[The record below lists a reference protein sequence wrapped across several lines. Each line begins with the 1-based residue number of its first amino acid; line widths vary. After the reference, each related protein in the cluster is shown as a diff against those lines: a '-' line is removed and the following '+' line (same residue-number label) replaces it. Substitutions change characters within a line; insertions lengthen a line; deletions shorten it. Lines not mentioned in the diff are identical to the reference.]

1 MAGKRNINRLRKAIK
16 KQDLSGT
23 IEKAAQATKRVAQ
36 SASTSS
42 AVKRGAN
49 TAKNIAYSAGRRYS
63 NSSNDTNHP
72 NYMSNSKLNT
82 NKEKKKGNK
91 DKAETTTTKA
101 VMEKYKTLTASS
113 GTAATALIGKD
124 TRNKID
130 KSKKEAEKG
139 QSDVFKWAGG
149 TIKNIIGSQI
159 AGLPDNVENLARTS
173 RYTGTH
179 GLGNVLLDTSTTAAR
194 KLTGKKSEKKE
205 RPKDPVAKKME
216 TLGGKLLDEGQS
228 DIEKVKEGKSEA
240 AKWGINLATLG
251 AQFAT
256 DALITKGIKVP
267 SLSIYNRS
275 YGIAKQDALKDG
287 ANEEQAKKKA
297 ELSGAIEVATEGL
310 GNAAKPLKA
319 VFGKGVTD
327 DIMETLLNKVVSKT
341 SSKAGKNIVYHGGKT
356 IISAISEGL
365 EEMVSE
371 GLDPIVANKIYAES
385 IGRPHDMTSLKE
397 YAYVGSLGAAMGG
410 ILGGGGQIVEYSQGR
425 KVQNVFGADGVKKLA
440 KAASQVDDAAESV
453 KGAALNEMINRGDGI
468 AAGQA
473 NELYKAVYGQEI
485 KDLERNDL
493 VDRSADA
500 IMQRENLISPI
511 QIDEE
516 TGATIVGRNTAQV
529 FNEQKGVATATV
541 NQLAAETNLQLPEM
555 SSEQI
560 SSAVAA
566 IQTGIGGID
575 EVNLFTVGNPE
586 ARTVYEAV
594 TGKTLPET
602 NQETRE
608 MLFEEIGKNRINSA
622 RLETEKTV
630 DAVRGLVAQDVAQYY
645 EATGQEAFAQAF
657 SNVNI
662 GDAAQVGDSLNT
674 FDDFYRAGRNGIAYA
689 DVISVANPTHQNI
702 SSDIK
707 RAAWQAGQQDA
718 FIAADTA
725 RGVQMRIGETARQ
738 ARLQRRLGG
747 RLYSDISRENRS
759 RFTASQQGMY
769 RMLARTF
776 GIDIHVVDSL
786 ESGANG
792 EYHDG
797 VIYLSMSS
805 DRALEYVFAHEIT
818 HHMQDYAPEE
828 YNQLKE
834 FVRAKWGQQ
843 GGIDD
848 AVDLKV
854 SQYAVKDVE
863 LSREQA
869 LDEII
874 ADSTYE
880 MLQDEGFVDELCKT
894 HRGVAQAI
902 LDAIKGVLRK
912 LRAVIADGD
921 RFTPAQNEAL
931 LSELDILKEFEKMW
945 TDGLMRAAENRA
957 AVGSVGAEV
966 RQQARQRV
974 QPFDITRSEI
984 LGNMKKVTEMSPV
997 ATLDGSGFEK
1007 QEGRPLSQAVMDYYG
1022 GEEFYVNNPTL
1033 GEVRVGKRGIKSSVQ
1048 HRPLYGTK
1056 IEGFKALK
1064 EIISDGVVINAS
1076 RNYAGKRNDRICVAA
1091 PIRIGDDIYYAGV
1104 IINRNAD
1111 EGMQNYYLHD
1121 VITIEKNS
1129 LSLKDTEAQYES
1141 ARMDETVSPYTIL
1154 QQLNNINNLSEKDV
1168 ISDEGRFSFK
1178 EDTSITYDSLV
1189 SKPDMKIVN
1198 MDEYHIRDG
1207 RKGIVDD
1214 ARKAIKATGKVDNGQ
1229 HIIHNED
1236 VDRDIIVGRKALLH
1250 GLNRHYESN
1259 AQVTVHIN
1267 EYLKNAVKI
1276 NELAPRGGNINE
1288 SYILFGYGRV
1298 GEDSYPAYF
1307 VVNTYENGNTELD
1320 DFDVLYSAN
1329 AKKIEGSA
1337 LSSQGFNTS
1346 LPSTISIS
1354 DLLDIVN
1361 EMYSDILPQSVAD
1374 HYGNERR
1381 NTKLGESVKFSLPDE
1396 SDAIDYANEHGTEN
1410 FGVKF
1415 SLKNENITPNTK
1427 IPYVN
1432 HSSYMEVNKNDNKAL
1447 RKLQDKVRALKR
1459 GTYENKAT
1467 GYKADINSKTIGKL
1481 IRPTNNKFN
1490 AWGEKFNYIENLNA
1504 AVYLPELFYNAV
1516 YVDTKQPQKK
1526 KNEGKQIQGYHHFVA
1541 PIYMDNRAYRVMIT
1555 AREKQN
1561 SDALYVVKT
1570 EVIKIKEGTQ
1580 LLGQKPRNSVGMP
1593 SDISIPELIDGVKIY
1608 DYDMQKNDVYTQENI
1623 RFSLKDYD
1631 DAQVK
1636 NWERSKN
1643 IIIYENPQQLKNF
1656 VDEARK
1662 GKASSKKIYFGVVPD
1677 DLAERVLNETGI
1689 DISNR
1694 NVALGAYEVQKIL
1707 KDHGDEDKES
1717 TRGQRAVTA
1726 DDFSNI
1732 RDVIESP
1739 DTIELDGKLYNG
1751 RPIIK
1756 FTKVIGSKNT
1766 VVTYDSAR
1774 SSDLRVQTMYIG
1786 QNKKSLATVIDE
1798 QASINTPEATSGTA
1812 LNSSIPDAG
1821 SKGNTQYS
1829 LPDESDVIDYV
1840 NEPTT
1845 ENFDVKFSLKNE
1857 NITPDTKIPYVN
1869 HSSYMEVKKNDNK
1882 ALRKLQDKVK
1892 GLKRGTY
1899 ENKATGYKA
1908 DINAKTLN
1916 KIINPTHSPKFSP
1929 WVGNYIENLNAA
1941 IYLPEL
1947 FENAVY
1953 LDTKEPQK
1961 LKNEGKQI
1969 KGYHHFIAPIYMNGR
1984 EYRVRIVAREKQNS
1998 DVLYIVDTELFPMKN
2013 GAAVPN
2019 NQNGNSYATPLDISI
2034 PELINGVKIYD
2045 YDMQINDVYT
2055 QKDIKYSLPD
2065 ESDVIDYV
2073 NEHEIEFVNVTGFRD
2088 YEVKQKAVRQQTY
2101 GELKAQVEKLERDKR
2116 FTKGKV
2122 LDEKSVREQ
2131 VNSLVVTLMTHS
2143 ESYTPNGGR
2152 RKTNYKLVRDGVHA
2166 VSKIY
2171 TAMKDGDILAAINAA
2186 EIAADDIVQN
2196 LELVNDAAFYE
2207 YKKLRDYLRTT
2218 RLVISEEDTANIP
2231 DFKQFKNNNFG
2242 RIRLVQSNGVPIE
2255 AAHQELLEMYPEL
2268 FSEGITHPAGQLLE
2282 MAEVRE
2288 SLEPYDIMLAAE
2300 ETEQLIKQTAQ
2311 DLIDIAALGKP
2322 YRSWADKMQDQYD
2335 EKLKI
2340 VKARHKEALRDVKKN
2355 ERERTERILKGE
2367 RQKWAERVNRANE
2380 RGNKKVQE
2388 ERERAREREAKRKDR
2403 ELRKAYMTSIEQ
2415 SRRWLSDR
2423 LARPTDDK
2431 HIPEGFKAAAA
2442 DILSQMDMQ
2451 SQKSKKLEKKS
2462 GVRAKRWVAM
2472 DELRARFAEIA
2483 KEDGSGEFEY
2493 DGYIFEVMNSLAEH
2507 MNGRAID
2514 EASTEQL
2521 KEFDVL
2527 MKYIVTNIRN
2537 YNKAF
2542 DENIKEGISQLG
2554 GETISKSK
2562 ARQKKLKGGKYY
2574 DRSGGVG
2581 MMDRLLNESMVTP
2594 RDFFERIG
2602 GGMEK
2607 VFMSMRRGMDRHVD
2621 NLTKTRDFFD
2631 DIFKPYRN
2639 KTAIRK
2645 RAKPGSI
2652 IEKWR
2657 DDTHLK
2663 EFSVQGGKIKLN
2675 PAQIMSLYCLS
2686 KRKQA
2691 LGHILGSG
2699 VVASRVDKA
2708 SRIKKA
2714 LGAKIETGGST
2725 VMISLE
2731 DIVNITQSLTEEQK
2745 EMADKLQDYLNNECA
2760 EWGNEVSMKIYGYRK
2775 FTENNYFPIKS
2786 ADAYLDSNFEGR
2798 QEMERIKNFGFTKG
2812 TVVNANNPIMID
2824 DIFKTVADHI
2834 NKMSLYNAFAAPI
2847 SDFTRVYNYKNRNEN
2862 GFIDGSV
2869 KDALE
2874 DAYGKKAI
2882 NYINNFMAD
2891 VNNQVQMRTEG
2902 IARFVS
2908 KSLANYKKSAIG
2920 GNLRVALQ
2928 QPTAVA
2934 RAFMYINPRYFLNG
2948 NVNIVKNLNDMK
2960 EHCQIARWKAWGH
2973 SQVDMAR
2980 DIDDVMMNNEWS
2992 KIDAVTMEIYGA
3004 LDNITW
3010 STIWSAVRAETK
3022 HKHKDVKVNSEEFYR
3037 ICNERAS
3044 EIFDKTQVVD
3054 SVFHRSQVM
3063 RNTDT
3068 MSKMVT
3074 SFMAEP
3080 TRTFNMMRTQY
3091 AEAAELW
3098 QEGNK
3103 VAAIS
3108 KMNKATSVFLI
3119 NAAAVSAAAAVA
3131 DTLRGRAPDDDDD
3144 DSWLKN
3150 FFANFWGNVNP
3161 LNMIPVVKDIWGY
3174 TDGWGTSNMAMEGWE
3189 KLVQSAMNLA
3199 QNRDAESFKTF
3210 AEGLGYVTGLPVKN
3224 VIREADSIFKAF
3236 GIDVFAAEES
3246 DGEKK
3251 EKSIFEKIWGTLFGK
3266 FSKSKSSDGEQ
3277 EHDKS
3282 DTEYYGIYADRRK
3295 GVWDKLTNKTE
3306 GERKRESFDKRV
3318 SEIKKNVDGLTGS
3331 EKEKAI
3337 WESVT
3342 KNYTVYIADGELGTI
3357 KEMRRTL
3364 EAAGGDVEKFDKSVQ
3379 SEVKTA
3385 MRKNIGGDGLELQ
3398 EYRAFLNEE
3407 YGLSDAK
3414 INQEVLMRSEAA
3426 KNFQVAACTDDT
3438 SSMVTAIVN
3447 LYAAGITDGELDVL
3461 YINRTKAIKGS
3472 DYSTGELAYPVNGAI
3487 TSAFGYRDQPTAGAS
3502 TYHEGIDIGAPA
3514 GSDVAAADGGR
3525 VSKVGWNGGKGYSV
3539 TIDHGNGRYTEY
3551 NHLEGYYVRKG
3562 DAVSKGQIIA
3572 LVGSTGVSTG
3582 PHLDFRV
3589 RENGT
3594 YIDPIIYFR

>member
-738 ARLQRRLGG
+738 ARLQRGLGG

-1056 IEGFKALK
+1056 IEGLKALK

-1432 HSSYMEVNKNDNKAL
+1432 HSSYMEANKNDNKAL

-1608 DYDMQKNDVYTQENI
+1608 DYDMQ
-1623 RFSLKDYD
+1623 
-1631 DAQVK
+1631 
-1636 NWERSKN
+1636 
-1643 IIIYENPQQLKNF
+1643 
-1656 VDEARK
+1656 
-1662 GKASSKKIYFGVVPD
+1662 
-1677 DLAERVLNETGI
+1677 
-1689 DISNR
+1689 
-1694 NVALGAYEVQKIL
+1694 
-1707 KDHGDEDKES
+1707 
-1717 TRGQRAVTA
+1717 
-1726 DDFSNI
+1726 
-1732 RDVIESP
+1732 
-1739 DTIELDGKLYNG
+1739 
-1751 RPIIK
+1751 
-1756 FTKVIGSKNT
+1756 
-1766 VVTYDSAR
+1766 
-1774 SSDLRVQTMYIG
+1774 
-1786 QNKKSLATVIDE
+1786 
-1798 QASINTPEATSGTA
+1798 
-1812 LNSSIPDAG
+1812 
-1821 SKGNTQYS
+1821 
-1829 LPDESDVIDYV
+1829 
-1840 NEPTT
+1840 
-1845 ENFDVKFSLKNE
+1845 
-1857 NITPDTKIPYVN
+1857 
-1869 HSSYMEVKKNDNK
+1869 
-1882 ALRKLQDKVK
+1882 
-1892 GLKRGTY
+1892 
-1899 ENKATGYKA
+1899 
-1908 DINAKTLN
+1908 
-1916 KIINPTHSPKFSP
+1916 
-1929 WVGNYIENLNAA
+1929 
-1941 IYLPEL
+1941 
-1947 FENAVY
+1947 
-1953 LDTKEPQK
+1953 
-1961 LKNEGKQI
+1961 
-1969 KGYHHFIAPIYMNGR
+1969 
-1984 EYRVRIVAREKQNS
+1984 
-1998 DVLYIVDTELFPMKN
+1998 
-2013 GAAVPN
+2013 
-2019 NQNGNSYATPLDISI
+2019 
-2034 PELINGVKIYD
+2034 
-2045 YDMQINDVYT
+2045 INDVYT

-2166 VSKIY
+2166 AGQIY

-2196 LELVNDAAFYE
+2196 LEIVSDAAFYE
-2207 YKKLRDYLRTT
+2207 YKDLRDYLRTT
-2218 RLVISEEDTANIP
+2218 RIVISEEDTANIP
-2231 DFKQFKNNNFG
+2231 DFKQFKKNNFG

-2255 AAHQELLEMYPEL
+2255 AAYQELLEMYPEL
-2268 FSEGITHPAGQLLE
+2268 FSEGITHPADMLLE
-2282 MAEVRE
+2282 IADVRE

-2355 ERERTERILKGE
+2355 ERGRTERILKGE
-2367 RQKWAERVNRANE
+2367 RQRWAERVNRANE
-2380 RGNKKVQE
+2380 RGNKKVQAE
-2388 ERERAREREAKRKDR
+2388 KERAKEREVKRKDG
-2403 ELRKAYMTSIEQ
+2403 ESRKAYMASIEQ

-2431 HIPEGFKAAAA
+2431 HIPEGFKAAVA
-2442 DILSQMDMQ
+2442 DILSQIDMQ
-2451 SQKSKKLEKKS
+2451 SQTSKKLEKKS

-2686 KRKQA
+2686 KREQA

-3251 EKSIFEKIWGTLFGK
+3251 EKSIFEKIWGILFGK

>member
-529 FNEQKGVATATV
+529 FNEQKGVATATA

-1022 GEEFYVNNPTL
+1022 GKEFYVNNPTL
-1033 GEVRVGKRGIKSSVQ
+1033 GEVKVGKRGIKSGAQ
-1048 HRPLYGTK
+1048 HKLYGSK
-1056 IEGFKALK
+1056 IEGFKALREVIEDGYVINVSRDYK
-1064 EIISDGVVINAS
+1064 NDGTDRVILVAPIEIKDEPYYMGVVINRTKS
-1076 RNYAGKRNDRICVAA
+1076 NDI
-1091 PIRIGDDIYYAGV
+1091 
-1104 IINRNAD
+1104 
-1111 EGMQNYYLHD
+1111 QNYYIHN
-1121 VITIEKNS
+1121 VILEEKNNIP
-1129 LSLKDTEAQYES
+1129 KDTDTGNRHE
-1141 ARMDETVSPYTIL
+1141 RVDVVSPYTIL

-1189 SKPDMKIVN
+1189 SKPDMKVAHITTKSKDIESLNRKEIVSKAKEALKN
-1198 MDEYHIRDG
+1198 SAGLDDKG
-1207 RKGIVDD
+1207 RTV
-1214 ARKAIKATGKVDNGQ
+1214 V
-1229 HIIHNED
+1229 HNED
-1236 VDRDIIVGRKALLH
+1236 TDRDIVVGKPGIGH
-1250 GLNRHYESN
+1250 GLDRKFTDTAIVSMHL
-1259 AQVTVHIN
+1259 A

-1276 NELAPRGGNINE
+1276 NEAIPDKRRTYD
-1288 SYILFGYGRV
+1288 SDILLGYGES
-1298 GEDSYPAYF
+1298 GTGDKMPAYF
-1307 VVNTYENGNTELD
+1307 VVSKLTTGEERLVEFGS
-1320 DFDVLYSAN
+1320 LYSLRG
-1329 AKKIEGSA
+1329 KKIEDDFAQSNPGVQSR
-1337 LSSQGFNTS
+1337 TS
-1346 LPSTISIS
+1346 STISIS

-1381 NTKLGESVKFSLPDE
+1381 ETKLGESVR
-1396 SDAIDYANEHGTEN
+1396 Y
-1410 FGVKF
+1410 
-1415 SLKNENITPNTK
+1415 
-1427 IPYVN
+1427 
-1432 HSSYMEVNKNDNKAL
+1432 
-1447 RKLQDKVRALKR
+1447 
-1459 GTYENKAT
+1459 
-1467 GYKADINSKTIGKL
+1467 
-1481 IRPTNNKFN
+1481 
-1490 AWGEKFNYIENLNA
+1490 
-1504 AVYLPELFYNAV
+1504 
-1516 YVDTKQPQKK
+1516 
-1526 KNEGKQIQGYHHFVA
+1526 
-1541 PIYMDNRAYRVMIT
+1541 
-1555 AREKQN
+1555 
-1561 SDALYVVKT
+1561 
-1570 EVIKIKEGTQ
+1570 
-1580 LLGQKPRNSVGMP
+1580 
-1593 SDISIPELIDGVKIY
+1593 
-1608 DYDMQKNDVYTQENI
+1608 
-1623 RFSLKDYD
+1623 SLKDYD
-1631 DAQVK
+1631 DRQIE
-1636 NWERSKN
+1636 NWK
-1643 IIIYENPQQLKNF
+1643 
-1656 VDEARK
+1656 D
-1662 GKASSKKIYFGVVPD
+1662 SKKIVVYENDAQLSRFIDEAIDNKNVGQKMYLGIINGELAQRIYDDTGVDVNG
-1677 DLAERVLNETGI
+1677 LNLTLRKSEI
-1689 DISNR
+1689 R
-1694 NVALGAYEVQKIL
+1694 KIF
-1707 KDHGDEDKES
+1707 KDHGDIEREKL
-1717 TRGQRAVTA
+1717 RGQISVTKQDMINIPKIISEPDEIIHDTQGFEGSGDAITFKKSMNGIVAAVTY
-1726 DDFSNI
+1726 
-1732 RDVIESP
+1732 
-1739 DTIELDGKLYNG
+1739 L
-1751 RPIIK
+1751 
-1756 FTKVIGSKNT
+1756 SKGPH
-1766 VVTYDSAR
+1766 
-1774 SSDLRVQTMYIG
+1774 DLIVQTMYI
-1786 QNKKSLATVIDE
+1786 NKKRNLATAADV
-1798 QASINTPEATSGTA
+1798 QASALTSETN
-1812 LNSSIPDAG
+1812 NSTVSNNSISDNSEN
-1821 SKGNTQYS
+1821 SKKYS
-1829 LPDESDVIDYV
+1829 LPETDSEGNSLTEHDSDIRY
-1840 NEPTT
+1840 
-1845 ENFDVKFSLKNE
+1845 SLKNE
-1857 NITPDTKIPYVN
+1857 NITPDTKIPFVQ
-1869 HSSYMEVKKNDNK
+1869 HTSYKNVKRGNNK
-1882 ALRKLQDKVK
+1882 DLKELQDRVK
-1892 GLKRGTY
+1892 NLERGTY

-2268 FSEGITHPAGQLLE
+2268 FSEEITHPADQLLE

-2686 KRKQA
+2686 KREQA

>member
-738 ARLQRRLGG
+738 ARLQRGLGG

-1432 HSSYMEVNKNDNKAL
+1432 HSSYMEANKNDNKAL

-1608 DYDMQKNDVYTQENI
+1608 DYDMQ
-1623 RFSLKDYD
+1623 
-1631 DAQVK
+1631 
-1636 NWERSKN
+1636 
-1643 IIIYENPQQLKNF
+1643 
-1656 VDEARK
+1656 
-1662 GKASSKKIYFGVVPD
+1662 
-1677 DLAERVLNETGI
+1677 
-1689 DISNR
+1689 
-1694 NVALGAYEVQKIL
+1694 
-1707 KDHGDEDKES
+1707 
-1717 TRGQRAVTA
+1717 
-1726 DDFSNI
+1726 
-1732 RDVIESP
+1732 
-1739 DTIELDGKLYNG
+1739 
-1751 RPIIK
+1751 
-1756 FTKVIGSKNT
+1756 
-1766 VVTYDSAR
+1766 
-1774 SSDLRVQTMYIG
+1774 
-1786 QNKKSLATVIDE
+1786 
-1798 QASINTPEATSGTA
+1798 
-1812 LNSSIPDAG
+1812 
-1821 SKGNTQYS
+1821 
-1829 LPDESDVIDYV
+1829 
-1840 NEPTT
+1840 
-1845 ENFDVKFSLKNE
+1845 
-1857 NITPDTKIPYVN
+1857 
-1869 HSSYMEVKKNDNK
+1869 
-1882 ALRKLQDKVK
+1882 
-1892 GLKRGTY
+1892 
-1899 ENKATGYKA
+1899 
-1908 DINAKTLN
+1908 
-1916 KIINPTHSPKFSP
+1916 
-1929 WVGNYIENLNAA
+1929 
-1941 IYLPEL
+1941 
-1947 FENAVY
+1947 
-1953 LDTKEPQK
+1953 
-1961 LKNEGKQI
+1961 
-1969 KGYHHFIAPIYMNGR
+1969 
-1984 EYRVRIVAREKQNS
+1984 
-1998 DVLYIVDTELFPMKN
+1998 
-2013 GAAVPN
+2013 
-2019 NQNGNSYATPLDISI
+2019 
-2034 PELINGVKIYD
+2034 
-2045 YDMQINDVYT
+2045 INDVYT

-2166 VSKIY
+2166 AGQIY

-2196 LELVNDAAFYE
+2196 LEIVSDAAFYE
-2207 YKKLRDYLRTT
+2207 YKDLRDYLRTT
-2218 RLVISEEDTANIP
+2218 RIVISEEDTANIP
-2231 DFKQFKNNNFG
+2231 DFKQFKKNNFG

-2255 AAHQELLEMYPEL
+2255 AAYQELLEMYPEL
-2268 FSEGITHPAGQLLE
+2268 FSEGITHPADMLLE
-2282 MAEVRE
+2282 IADVRE

-2355 ERERTERILKGE
+2355 ERGRTERILKGE
-2367 RQKWAERVNRANE
+2367 RQRWAERVNRANE
-2380 RGNKKVQE
+2380 RGNKKVQAE
-2388 ERERAREREAKRKDR
+2388 KERAKEREVKRKDG
-2403 ELRKAYMTSIEQ
+2403 ESRKAYMASIEQ

-2431 HIPEGFKAAAA
+2431 HIPEGFKAAVA
-2442 DILSQMDMQ
+2442 DILSQIDMQ
-2451 SQKSKKLEKKS
+2451 SQTSKKLEKKS

-2686 KRKQA
+2686 KREQA

-3251 EKSIFEKIWGTLFGK
+3251 EKSIFEKIWGILFGK

>member
-529 FNEQKGVATATV
+529 FNERKAEATGAV
-541 NQLAAETNLQLPEM
+541 NQLVTETDLQLPET
-555 SSEQI
+555 SVEQI
-560 SSAVAA
+560 TNAVAA
-566 IQTGIGGID
+566 VQTGIGGID
-575 EVNLFTVGNPE
+575 EVNLFTLANPE
-586 ARTVYEAV
+586 ARTIYTAV

-828 YNQLKE
+828 YNQLKG
-834 FVRAKWGQQ
+834 FVRTKWGQQ

-1022 GEEFYVNNPTL
+1022 GKEFYVNNPTL
-1033 GEVRVGKRGIKSSVQ
+1033 GEVKVGKRGIKSGAQ
-1048 HRPLYGTK
+1048 HKLYGSK
-1056 IEGFKALK
+1056 IEGFKALREVIEDGYVINVSRDYK
-1064 EIISDGVVINAS
+1064 NDGTDRVILVAPIEIKDEPYYMGVVINRTKS
-1076 RNYAGKRNDRICVAA
+1076 NDI
-1091 PIRIGDDIYYAGV
+1091 
-1104 IINRNAD
+1104 
-1111 EGMQNYYLHD
+1111 QNYYIHN
-1121 VITIEKNS
+1121 VILEEKNNIP
-1129 LSLKDTEAQYES
+1129 KDTDTGNRHE
-1141 ARMDETVSPYTIL
+1141 RVDVVSPYTIL

-1189 SKPDMKIVN
+1189 SKPDMKVAHITTKSKDIESLNRKEIVSKAKEALKN
-1198 MDEYHIRDG
+1198 SAGLDDKG
-1207 RKGIVDD
+1207 RTV
-1214 ARKAIKATGKVDNGQ
+1214 V
-1229 HIIHNED
+1229 HNED
-1236 VDRDIIVGRKALLH
+1236 TDRDIVVGKPGIGH
-1250 GLNRHYESN
+1250 GLDRKFTDTAIVSMHL
-1259 AQVTVHIN
+1259 A

-1276 NELAPRGGNINE
+1276 NEAIPDKRRTYD
-1288 SYILFGYGRV
+1288 SDILLGYGES
-1298 GEDSYPAYF
+1298 GTGDKMPAYF
-1307 VVNTYENGNTELD
+1307 VVSKLTTGEERLVEFGS
-1320 DFDVLYSAN
+1320 LYSLRG
-1329 AKKIEGSA
+1329 KKIEDDFAQSNPGVQSR
-1337 LSSQGFNTS
+1337 TS
-1346 LPSTISIS
+1346 STISIS

-1381 NTKLGESVKFSLPDE
+1381 ETKLGESVR
-1396 SDAIDYANEHGTEN
+1396 Y
-1410 FGVKF
+1410 
-1415 SLKNENITPNTK
+1415 
-1427 IPYVN
+1427 
-1432 HSSYMEVNKNDNKAL
+1432 
-1447 RKLQDKVRALKR
+1447 
-1459 GTYENKAT
+1459 
-1467 GYKADINSKTIGKL
+1467 
-1481 IRPTNNKFN
+1481 
-1490 AWGEKFNYIENLNA
+1490 
-1504 AVYLPELFYNAV
+1504 
-1516 YVDTKQPQKK
+1516 
-1526 KNEGKQIQGYHHFVA
+1526 
-1541 PIYMDNRAYRVMIT
+1541 
-1555 AREKQN
+1555 
-1561 SDALYVVKT
+1561 
-1570 EVIKIKEGTQ
+1570 
-1580 LLGQKPRNSVGMP
+1580 
-1593 SDISIPELIDGVKIY
+1593 
-1608 DYDMQKNDVYTQENI
+1608 
-1623 RFSLKDYD
+1623 SLKDYD
-1631 DAQVK
+1631 DRQIE
-1636 NWERSKN
+1636 NWKDSKK
-1643 IIIYENPQQLKNF
+1643 IVVYESPQQLRDF
-1656 VDEARK
+1656 VDEARQ
-1662 GKASSKKIYFGVVPD
+1662 GKAGNKKIYFGVVPN
-1677 DLAERVLNETGI
+1677 DLAERVLVETGI

-1707 KDHGDEDKES
+1707 KDHGNEEKEA
-1717 TRGQRAVTA
+1717 TRGQRAITA

-1732 RDVIESP
+1732 RNVIESP
-1739 DTIELDGKLYNG
+1739 DTIELDDKLYNG

-1756 FTKVIGSKNT
+1756 FTKLIGSKNT

-1812 LNSSIPDAG
+1812 LDLSIVDDR
-1821 SKGNTQYS
+1821 SKGNTQFS

-1916 KIINPTHSPKFSP
+1916 KIINPTHSLKFSP

-2073 NEHEIEFVNVTGFRD
+2073 NEHEIEFVDVTGFRD
-2088 YEVKQKAVRQQTY
+2088 YEVKQKAIRQQTY
-2101 GELKAQVEKLERDKR
+2101 GELKAQVEKLKRDKR
-2116 FTKGKV
+2116 FTKGRV
-2122 LDEKSVREQ
+2122 LDEKSVQEQ
-2131 VNSLVVTLMTHS
+2131 VNNLIVTLMTYS

-2166 VSKIY
+2166 AGQIY

-2196 LELVNDAAFYE
+2196 LEIVSDAAFYE
-2207 YKKLRDYLRTT
+2207 YKDLRDYLRTT
-2218 RLVISEEDTANIP
+2218 RIVISEEDTANIP
-2231 DFKQFKNNNFG
+2231 DFKQFKKNNFG

-2255 AAHQELLEMYPEL
+2255 AAYQELLEMYPEL
-2268 FSEGITHPAGQLLE
+2268 FSEGITHPADMLLE
-2282 MAEVRE
+2282 IADVRE

-2355 ERERTERILKGE
+2355 ERGRTERILKGE
-2367 RQKWAERVNRANE
+2367 RQRWAERVNRANE
-2380 RGNKKVQE
+2380 RGNKKVQAE
-2388 ERERAREREAKRKDR
+2388 KERAKEREVKRKDG
-2403 ELRKAYMTSIEQ
+2403 ESRKAYMASIEQ

-2431 HIPEGFKAAAA
+2431 HIPEGFKAAVA
-2442 DILSQMDMQ
+2442 DILSQIDMQ
-2451 SQKSKKLEKKS
+2451 SQTSKKLEKKS

-2686 KRKQA
+2686 KREQA

-3251 EKSIFEKIWGTLFGK
+3251 EKSIFEKIWGILFGK

-3472 DYSTGELAYPVNGAI
+3472 GYSTGELAYPVNGAI

>member
-1432 HSSYMEVNKNDNKAL
+1432 HSSYMEV
-1447 RKLQDKVRALKR
+1447 
-1459 GTYENKAT
+1459 
-1467 GYKADINSKTIGKL
+1467 
-1481 IRPTNNKFN
+1481 
-1490 AWGEKFNYIENLNA
+1490 
-1504 AVYLPELFYNAV
+1504 
-1516 YVDTKQPQKK
+1516 
-1526 KNEGKQIQGYHHFVA
+1526 
-1541 PIYMDNRAYRVMIT
+1541 
-1555 AREKQN
+1555 
-1561 SDALYVVKT
+1561 
-1570 EVIKIKEGTQ
+1570 
-1580 LLGQKPRNSVGMP
+1580 
-1593 SDISIPELIDGVKIY
+1593 
-1608 DYDMQKNDVYTQENI
+1608 
-1623 RFSLKDYD
+1623 
-1631 DAQVK
+1631 
-1636 NWERSKN
+1636 
-1643 IIIYENPQQLKNF
+1643 
-1656 VDEARK
+1656 
-1662 GKASSKKIYFGVVPD
+1662 
-1677 DLAERVLNETGI
+1677 
-1689 DISNR
+1689 
-1694 NVALGAYEVQKIL
+1694 
-1707 KDHGDEDKES
+1707 
-1717 TRGQRAVTA
+1717 
-1726 DDFSNI
+1726 
-1732 RDVIESP
+1732 
-1739 DTIELDGKLYNG
+1739 
-1751 RPIIK
+1751 
-1756 FTKVIGSKNT
+1756 
-1766 VVTYDSAR
+1766 
-1774 SSDLRVQTMYIG
+1774 
-1786 QNKKSLATVIDE
+1786 
-1798 QASINTPEATSGTA
+1798 
-1812 LNSSIPDAG
+1812 
-1821 SKGNTQYS
+1821 
-1829 LPDESDVIDYV
+1829 
-1840 NEPTT
+1840 
-1845 ENFDVKFSLKNE
+1845 
-1857 NITPDTKIPYVN
+1857 
-1869 HSSYMEVKKNDNK
+1869 KKNDNK

-2088 YEVKQKAVRQQTY
+2088 YEVKQKAIRQQTY
-2101 GELKAQVEKLERDKR
+2101 GELKAQVEKLKRDKR
-2116 FTKGKV
+2116 FTKGRV
-2122 LDEKSVREQ
+2122 LDEKSVQEQ
-2131 VNSLVVTLMTHS
+2131 VNNLIVTLMTYS

-2166 VSKIY
+2166 AGQIY

-2186 EIAADDIVQN
+2186 EIAADYIVQN
-2196 LELVNDAAFYE
+2196 LEIVSDAAFYE
-2207 YKKLRDYLRTT
+2207 YKDLRDYLRTT
-2218 RLVISEEDTANIP
+2218 RIVISEEDTANIP
-2231 DFKQFKNNNFG
+2231 DFKQFKKNNFG

-2255 AAHQELLEMYPEL
+2255 AAYQELLEMYPEL
-2268 FSEGITHPAGQLLE
+2268 FSEGITHPADMLLE
-2282 MAEVRE
+2282 IADVRE

-2355 ERERTERILKGE
+2355 ERGRTERILKGE
-2367 RQKWAERVNRANE
+2367 RQRWAERVNRANE
-2380 RGNKKVQE
+2380 RGNKKVQAE
-2388 ERERAREREAKRKDR
+2388 KERAKEREVKRKDG
-2403 ELRKAYMTSIEQ
+2403 ESRKAYMASIEQ

-2431 HIPEGFKAAAA
+2431 HIPEGFKAAVA
-2442 DILSQMDMQ
+2442 DILSQIDMQ
-2451 SQKSKKLEKKS
+2451 SQTSKKLEKKS

-2686 KRKQA
+2686 KREQA

-3010 STIWSAVRAETK
+3010 STIWSAIRAETK